1 MALQWLKSIF
11 NTSAPASNS
20 QVSSDP
26 AWAACPICKKPSD
39 AKAVGNVPWTH
50 QGPFHTAEF
59 SLKHCLVCDVV
70 YLDPMPTVQDL
81 TTLYQG
87 TAQFEGEHYEGD
99 ERVRLVLEYLTT
111 CLIQR
116 KLLPK
121 SGEKMLEVGAGL
133 SWMAR
138 ACKSLDASIVTVA
151 QDVTL
156 EASDR
161 CRWVDQYIVGA
172 IEDLPD
178 LGLFSLISLTH
189 VIEHLTDPAA
199 MLMLLSTKL
208 APGGKIFI
216 TAPYRPAGWKTSSGI
231 QAWLDYSY
239 LHVPAHTAYL
249 SEAFFTKKAGLLGL
263 ALVSFDAS
271 HENGQAFEA
280 ILERV
285 AV

>member
-11 NTSAPASNS
+11 NASVPPALLI
-20 QVSSDP
+20 
-26 AWAACPICKKPSD
+26 CPICKCPSD
-39 AKAVGNVPWTH
+39 AKAVGSVPWTH
-50 QGPFHTAEF
+50 HGPFHTPDF
-59 SLKHCLVCDVV
+59 SLLQCHVCDVV

-87 TAQFEGEHYEGD
+87 TAQFEGGHYEGE
-99 ERVRLVLEYLTT
+99 ERVGLVLEYLTN
-111 CLIQR
+111 CLKHR

-121 SGEKMLEVGAGL
+121 AGEKMLEVGAGL
-133 SWMAR
+133 AWMAR
-138 ACKSLDASIVTVA
+138 ACKSLDPSIVTIA
-151 QDVTL
+151 QDVTP
-156 EASDR
+156 EASSR
-161 CRWVDQYIVGA
+161 CQWVDQYLVA
-172 IEDLPD
+172 AVEALPD

-189 VIEHLTDPAA
+189 VIEHLNDPAA

-216 TAPYRPAGWKTSSGI
+216 TAPYRPTGWKTTDGI

-249 SEAFFTKKAGLLGL
+249 SQTFFTQKASLMGL

-271 HENGQAFEA
+271 HENGQAFEV